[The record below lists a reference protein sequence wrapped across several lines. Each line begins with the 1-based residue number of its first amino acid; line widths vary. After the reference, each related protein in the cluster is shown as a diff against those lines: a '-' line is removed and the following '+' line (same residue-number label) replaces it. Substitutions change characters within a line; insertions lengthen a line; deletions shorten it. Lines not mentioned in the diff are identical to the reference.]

1 VLRFF
6 SLLFFTFLLI
16 GNANGQVA
24 VRANISCQDWLESR
38 RQEASVALEH
48 FFIGWINGYAIA
60 SNKDIWTEPKPIT
73 NDQVFWHIDT
83 YCRQNPSSYAFLAVN
98 DFLSTR

>member
-1 VLRFF
+1 MRFF

-16 GNANGQVA
+16 GNANGQVII
-24 VRANISCQDWLESR
+24 RAELSCQDWLESR
-38 RQEASVALEH
+38 RLETSVALEH
-48 FFIGWINGYAIA
+48 FFIGWINGYAQG
-60 SNKDIWTEPKPIT
+60 SNKDIWREPKPIT

-83 YCRQNPSSYAFLAVN
+83 YCRQNPSEHAFLGMF